1 MIFRKDPKSPRLIEH
16 VPHIRAGETN
26 LGLFKQLFFLS
37 SGAMLLVVYTPEFSL
52 QLEGLYPK
60 VKSVPTFLEDSGFM
74 TEAGGTLSKCKIT
87 FLEDSGL
94 LTDVSP
100 RTQCKEGFV
109 CSPTSKGSVQKI
121 RWSKRS
127 RWEKSERKSKSSRRK
142 KWILPPHSRWWQL
155 LQWWFFSSGISTV

>member
-1 MIFRKDPKSPRLIEH
+1 MIFRKDPTSPRLIEH

-60 VKSVPTFLEDSGFM
+60 VKSVLTFL
-74 TEAGGTLSKCKIT
+74 K
-87 FLEDSGL
+87 DSGL
-94 LTDVSP
+94 LRDLSP

-109 CSPTSKGSVQKI
+109 CLPTSKGSVQKI

-127 RWEKSERKSKSSRRK
+127 RLEKSESSRSK
-142 KWILPPHSRWWQL
+142 KWILSPHSRWWQL
-155 LQWWFFSSGISTV
+155 LRLSFFHREYLLCNTR